1 MNNKLPLKQYSEIEK
16 LEKGSQ
22 EDIEEHELHLDERC
36 PGAVCLESLIDNERS
51 SKALVVSSTDEYL
64 RHLHSNK
71 FKQDYYDVFWC
82 THAYDQYTYKKT
94 LIPAG
99 IISKHS
105 IVGITPK
112 PQNNKRSRKRN
123 RQQQIDEL
131 LQNASKALM
140 LSSVPSKLPC
150 RELEHGQI
158 ERYMKNQISCYGQG
172 SGLYISGMPGTGK
185 TATVRQIA
193 RELEK
198 LTKKRGRTKSTN
210 LPPFQF
216 HEINAMKL
224 PTPKHLYT
232 ELCKKLMKKHFAP
245 NTAIKKLEKYF
256 STKDNARDIC
266 VLLVDELDYLLTRQ
280 QKVIYN
286 IFDWPTKSNAKLV
299 VIGIANTMDLPER
312 LLPRVASRMG
322 TTRVVF
328 KAYQRQQ
335 LIQIIKQR
343 LQDTKVF
350 SNDAIGYCAMSVAGV
365 SGDCRTALQI
375 CRRAVE
381 IAQIDIKQNGLSYN
395 DTKRRKKSNNKNKN
409 NNGDDQEIVTLHH
422 LKQAKASFDQ
432 SNDVQIVSTLS
443 IYEKLFL
450 TGIVM
455 HNSRNNVFA
464 GQCDVYRR
472 KFDNFILSRL
482 GEKKMKNSHFR
493 NLLDRLK
500 EMGIITITFEKKEWI
515 EYIKFNIPIEEA
527 AHALKENDICANIIS
542 TLQTV

>member
-1 MNNKLPLKQYSEIEK
+1 MDHVVR
-16 LEKGSQ
+16 GSQ
-22 EDIEEHELHLDERC
+22 EDIEEHELHLDDTC
-36 PGAVCLESLIDNERS
+36 TGDMPLCSLIDNERS
-51 SKALVVSSTDEYL
+51 SKALVVSSADEYL
-64 RHLHSNK
+64 KHLRSDK
-71 FKQDYYDVFWC
+71 WKKEYYDIFWC
-82 THAYDQYTYKKT
+82 SHAYNQHTYKKT

-99 IISKHS
+99 IISKHA
-105 IVGITPK
+105 IIGITPR
-112 PQNNKRSRKRN
+112 PQNNKRQSRKRN
-123 RQQQIDEL
+123 REQQIDEL

-140 LSSVPSKLPC
+140 LSSVPRKLPC

-193 RELEK
+193 RELNK
-198 LTKKRGRTKSTN
+198 LTTKRNRARNKS
-210 LPPFQF
+210 LPQFEF

-224 PTPKHLYT
+224 PTPEHLYT
-232 ELCKKLMKKHFAP
+232 ELCKKIMDKQFPPKAAVKRLEKHFSAQ
-245 NTAIKKLEKYF
+245 
-256 STKDNARDIC
+256 DNERKIC

-328 KAYQRQQ
+328 KAYQREQ
-335 LIQIIKQR
+335 LIQIIKHR
-343 LQDTKVF
+343 LQETKVF

-375 CRRAVE
+375 CQRAVE
-381 IAQIDIKQNGLSYN
+381 IAQIDIKENGLSSLIN
-395 DTKRRKKSNNKNKN
+395 TKRTKTNNNKDQKRKN
-409 NNGDDQEIVTLHH
+409 TNYKEDDDIQEIVTLRH
-422 LKQAKASFDQ
+422 LKQAKESFDQ

-443 IYEKLFL
+443 VYEKLFL
-450 TGIVM
+450 TAMVM

-464 GQCDVYRR
+464 GQSDIYRR

-482 GEKKMKNSHFR
+482 GDTKMKGSHFR
-493 NLLDRLK
+493 NLLDRLQ
-500 EMGIITITFEKKEWI
+500 EMEIITITFEKKKWI
-515 EYIKFNIPIEEA
+515 QYIKFNIPVEEA
-527 AHALKENDICANIIS
+527 VRALKENDICANILS